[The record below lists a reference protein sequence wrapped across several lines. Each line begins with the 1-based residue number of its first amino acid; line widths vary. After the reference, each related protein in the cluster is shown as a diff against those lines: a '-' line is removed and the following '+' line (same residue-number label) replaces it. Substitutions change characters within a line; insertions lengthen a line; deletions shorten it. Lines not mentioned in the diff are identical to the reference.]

1 MFLKD
6 DGYAFLFGCCLS
18 QQKNLQV
25 LRTTN
30 MLALLKEGLYI
41 SNPDEIA
48 ILKKAAFIK
57 DIAQDILLV
66 RLNVLV

>member
-30 MLALLKEGLYI
+30 ILALLTESLYI
-41 SNPDEIA
+41 SDPDEAA
-48 ILKKAAFIK
+48 ILKKVAFIE
-57 DIAQDILLV
+57 DVA
-66 RLNVLV
+66 